1 MSGEETNSPLGIFG
15 PVLGIDPAAVQS
27 RLAGQQSQ
35 SGAEHFGDQVSHGG
49 KDPSYITEMEQF
61 EGFSHAEI
69 HTNVEAMT
77 PGIMHA
83 LADRYEEL
91 ANALGG
97 ALFGT
102 NLAIQRELSDGLH
115 GQFADSAVRAA
126 RQFYDQ
132 ATDVQEVFRSVG
144 FRIKAAAYG
153 AEVVKKSVPPPPTAL
168 PPANPVAV
176 VGPAQVAQTVVGAMD
191 PASAA
196 ALDRYKEDQRLVAVE
211 VMNMAYKPTYQPAG
225 DGVPSFIPVQAPG
238 DGDSPGTTNPNGSSP
253 GNPGGTTTSTSPGGV
268 TPGGETPGGENPG
281 EDSAPGTPGTEEES
295 QTTTAGTE
303 DNPTTQQPAGT
314 TTGNPTGDP
323 QRTTPSTTTTG
334 SPSVVAGSPSGAP
347 RGPGGTPQSQ
357 TPGKTVTSTPG
368 AQNVSSGG
376 PAAAS
381 TAGTSRAMSGMP
393 GMMAPGAAGR
403 RGEDDAEH
411 ATPDYLIHDREEE
424 LFGAP
429 ITAVNGV
436 LGGDAPAA
444 QPADDRYERGDRR

>member
-1 MSGEETNSPLGIFG
+1 MSGEESNSPLGMFG
-15 PVLGIDPAAVQS
+15 PALGIDPAAVQS

-61 EGFSHAEI
+61 EGFSHEEI
-69 HTNVEAMT
+69 HTNVDTMT

-91 ANALGG
+91 ANALSGG
-97 ALFGT
+97 LFGA
-102 NLAIQRELSDGLH
+102 NLAIQRELSDGME
-115 GQFADSAVRAA
+115 GQFADSAGRAA

-153 AEVVKKSVPPPPTAL
+153 AEVVKKSVPPPPTHA
-168 PPANPVAV
+168 PGASSPTSEVA
-176 VGPAQVAQTVVGAMD
+176 PAQVAQTVVGALD

-196 ALDRYKEDQRLVAVE
+196 ALDRYKEDQRLVAVQ

-225 DGVPSFIPVQAPG
+225 DGVPSFVPVQAP
-238 DGDSPGTTNPNGSSP
+238 GDSPGTTNPNSTSP
-253 GNPGGTTTSTSPGGV
+253 GGPGGTTTSTSPGGV

-281 EDSAPGTPGTEEES
+281 EEAAPETPGTEEES

-303 DNPTTQQPAGT
+303 DNPATQQPAGT
-314 TTGNPTGDP
+314 TTGTPTGDP

-334 SPSVVAGSPSGAP
+334 SPSVAPGSPSGSP
-347 RGPGGTPQSQ
+347 SRPGGTPQAQ

-368 AQNVSSGG
+368 AQNVPSGG
-376 PAAAS
+376 PAAAAAAS
-381 TAGTSRAMSGMP
+381 SAAGANRGMSGM
-393 GMMAPGAAGR
+393 MSPGAAGR

-411 ATPDYLIHDREEE
+411 TIPDYLIHDREEE

-436 LGGDAPAA
+436 LGADAPAA
-444 QPADDRYERGDRR
+444 QPADDRNERGDRR